1 MKIEQKLFSDFIN
14 KVSFGETVEQAI
26 LNFDKDGVKAK
37 VVSCGLCA
45 MGDLF
50 LSKSAFFSYEPIGK
64 IGIKN
69 VKRFCKIIDR
79 FKKEISMSTTK
90 NVIAI
95 REGNRKSVIS
105 IAEPDF
111 IEEAPE
117 VDLDALPFKAS
128 YTFGLQELVD
138 VSRDLDALKIE
149 GDKASKG
156 YVIFEAKGGYLTVKS
171 EVYEDETILRLKIA
185 SQESVKTKIQEH
197 IFKPMIK
204 SLSTDKVIMKLGA
217 DIPIMFVENR
227 KELKAMYFLSPM
239 VDDEEETEASETEA
253 KDVEVKK

>member
-1 MKIEQKLFSDFIN
+1 MKIEQKIFSDFMK
-14 KVSFGETVEQAI
+14 KVSFGGTVEQAI
-26 LNFDKDGVKAK
+26 LNFDENGVKAR

-50 LSKSAFFSYEPIGK
+50 LSKSAFLSYESIGK

-69 VKRFCKIIDR
+69 VKRFCKIVDR
-79 FKKEISMSTTK
+79 FKKEVSISTTK

-105 IAEPDF
+105 IAESDF
-111 IEEAPE
+111 IDEAPE
-117 VDLDALPFKAS
+117 MNIETLPFKAK
-128 YTFGLQELVD
+128 YTFGLQELLD
-138 VSRDLDALKIE
+138 VSRDLEALKIE

-185 SQESVKTKIQEH
+185 SQEPSRTKIQEH

-204 SLSTDKVIMKLGA
+204 SLSTDKVIMELGT
-217 DIPIMFVENR
+217 DMPIMFVENR
-227 KELKAMYFLSPM
+227 KELKAIYFLSPM
-239 VDDEEETEASETEA
+239 VDEEETGTGETEA
-253 KDVEVKK
+253 EDVEVKK